1 MLKLKSLFIGQF
13 SDDVGSLASS
23 AAGDIVQNQI
33 LNDIDNLDVTAE
45 CKFLSMAPNP
55 CWPKGPIFKQGCK
68 RPNGEFISYVNLPVI
83 KSLFFSWKIFSVFVK
98 FRPNVITQ
106 YNSYFFENI
115 MLLLL
120 KFMYDC
126 NIVCIVQDIR
136 VVGDFSLRAKIND
149 TFSSLLLKYFSFT
162 LPVSEALAQYLN
174 LKKNRYNVFEGGV
187 TRFGFEAIKEHQYSS
202 EYAVYAGALE
212 KYNGVDK
219 LIKAWCEL
227 NIQEEL
233 HIFGSGSLKEEIEEL
248 VRENKYVTFH
258 GLVSQDEV
266 LLWQKKAKF
275 NFCLRYDKGLNQDFF
290 FPSKFFNVS
299 LCPGLLI
306 FNDFNGLPSMMRNSP
321 GFLGSDFSNI
331 KNVLKSDPMMIHKT
345 AGIVR
350 TEILT
355 AFNWS
360 KTLDTTYN
368 IFSLKLNK
376 ENLLES

>member
-1 MLKLKSLFIGQF
+1 
-13 SDDVGSLASS
+13 
-23 AAGDIVQNQI
+23 
-33 LNDIDNLDVTAE
+33 
-45 CKFLSMAPNP
+45 
-55 CWPKGPIFKQGCK
+55 
-68 RPNGEFISYVNLPVI
+68 
-83 KSLFFSWKIFSVFVK
+83 
-98 FRPNVITQ
+98 
-106 YNSYFFENI
+106 
-115 MLLLL
+115 
-120 KFMYDC
+120 MYDC

-149 TFSSLLLKYFSFT
+149 KLSSLLLKYFSFT

-174 LKKNRYNVFEGGV
+174 LKKDRYNVFEGGV

-248 VRENKYVTFH
+248 VREYKNVTFH

-275 NFCLRYDKGLNQDFF
+275 NFCLRYDNGLNQDFF

-331 KNVLKSDPMMIHKT
+331 KNVLKSDSMVIHKT